1 MFFKPCVVAHG
12 VILSSEHCSALHS
25 EQSCFSLDKI
35 SKRTETNVGSIYLRN
50 FCMCGWILWGF
61 PCVYNPSKRTGC
73 LRRQEMWSMCSI
85 TIVNSLNALVALF
98 PLLQMRMRVYF
109 LIREQRFKYDC
120 HEWLTWQHG
129 KGEWVHPKFHFCI
142 LWSTRCGSRTSD
154 VSPLLSSVFPLCSGG
169 HYNGDNH
176 GVTDMY
182 GKYTQ
187 HELDLIANVTHKQCA
202 VTVMHALRRETR
214 HWNGKE
220 TFALNPLS

>member
-1 MFFKPCVVAHG
+1 MSGQFISETFACVDEFFGDFPVSI
-12 VILSSEHCSALHS
+12 ILPSVLAAL
-25 EQSCFSLDKI
+25 
-35 SKRTETNVGSIYLRN
+35 G
-50 FCMCGWILWGF
+50 G
-61 PCVYNPSKRTGC
+61 
-73 LRRQEMWSMCSI
+73 RRCDLCALTI